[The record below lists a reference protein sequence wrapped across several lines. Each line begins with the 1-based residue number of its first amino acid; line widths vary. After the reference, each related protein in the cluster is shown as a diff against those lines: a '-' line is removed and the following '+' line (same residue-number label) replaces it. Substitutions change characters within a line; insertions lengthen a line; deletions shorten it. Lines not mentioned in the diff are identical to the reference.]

1 MKSTKKSRSV
11 KKPSRKAAPVSVKR
25 PRGRPPKARPETP
38 PETPPAPA
46 PPVDNLKYLESLL
59 IRLVSPLK
67 SLPVQINEG
76 VVYLRP
82 EDIAYITTTA
92 ERKLLIVDREGKE
105 WRRFDSIKD
114 MKEKLAGD
122 PRFFLSHKSFIINVY
137 AVRSILKNPE
147 TKRVEA
153 TFGDQVKG
161 VAAVSSGNMK
171 ELKDLLEL

>member
-1 MKSTKKSRSV
+1 MKSTKKPRSA
-11 KKPSRKAAPVSVKR
+11 KTATSTALPASVKR
-25 PRGRPPKARPETP
+25 PRGRPPKARPD
-38 PETPPAPA
+38 TPPAPA
-46 PPVDNLKYLESLL
+46 PPGENLKDLEKLL

-161 VAAVSSGNMK
+161 TAAVSSGNMK

>member
-1 MKSTKKSRSV
+1 MKSKKKTRSAKTTTWKVDPVLV
-11 KKPSRKAAPVSVKR
+11 KK

-38 PETPPAPA
+38 PATPPAPA
-46 PPVDNLKYLESLL
+46 PPTDNLKYLENLL

-122 PRFFLSHKSFIINVY
+122 PRFFLSHKSFILNVY

-147 TKRVEA
+147 TKRQEA